1 MKRRKYLL
9 ACLLAGVTIAMP
21 TGQLSFAA
29 GAQNDISL
37 MAESESQSETQSESQ
52 SESETQTQDPNVP
65 EGYKGIYK
73 VSDLSLLSSKP
84 DGKYMLMADLDLNSA
99 EQASI
104 SVFRGTL
111 DGNNHTIK
119 GLKQALFQVLEEGTV
134 SNLNLSG
141 VQISGSGDTGALANV
156 IGTGKK
162 SAVTIQNITIT
173 GSVTGTGNTGSLAGV
188 LKGTDV
194 VISRIANSATVAGT
208 ANAGGLIGLVQAT
221 DDQEGAASVKL
232 TESYNIGEVS
242 AVTAGGLIGAAEIPN
257 LAAARNIEI
266 ANCYNAGVLEKGA
279 NIVAKITAGNGQVV
293 INKCVGIQFYY
304 SVASGMVGTST
315 MAAGSTQTSGCSIS
329 NSYYYSMN
337 PVYAFET
344 GNCITGTATALNDVQ
359 IKTQSYFKDFDF
371 DGIWALNAA
380 ENGGYPYL
388 KQTTMLPVS
397 YVAPTAG
404 TVLIDSKTGGKYLV
418 STRSKAV
425 SYAGVLDEEITSVSI
440 PSQVEING
448 ITYNVT
454 AIAEG
459 ALRGNTKITYVSVP
473 YSVTEVGKYAFK
485 GCTSLVKV
493 STLKYVKNI
502 YQEAFDGCTNLT
514 TIGVTNYRIT
524 LPSVEMIGVR
534 AFRRVPKVHRVY
546 ISSKNLTT
554 IKKGAFRECTGMTKF
569 NVVSTKLNSL
579 QKYALYGNSKLK
591 TVIFKSEHLT
601 KSNVGSKTFS
611 GIKSTATFTVPAGS
625 VQNYKDLFKSKGAGS
640 KFKVKSL

>member
-52 SESETQTQDPNVP
+52 SESETETQDPNVP

-104 SVFRGTL
+104 SAFRGTL

-173 GSVTGTGNTGSLAGV
+173 GSVTGTGNTGALAGV

-194 VISRIANSATVAGT
+194 VISRIATVAGT

-591 TVIFKSEHLT
+591 TIIFKSEHLT

>member
-1 MKRRKYLL
+1 M
-9 ACLLAGVTIAMP
+9 
-21 TGQLSFAA
+21 
-29 GAQNDISL
+29 
-37 MAESESQSETQSESQ
+37 
-52 SESETQTQDPNVP
+52 
-65 EGYKGIYK
+65 
-73 VSDLSLLSSKP
+73 
-84 DGKYMLMADLDLNSA
+84 
-99 EQASI
+99 
-104 SVFRGTL
+104 
-111 DGNNHTIK
+111 
-119 GLKQALFQVLEEGTV
+119 
-134 SNLNLSG
+134 
-141 VQISGSGDTGALANV
+141 
-156 IGTGKK
+156 
-162 SAVTIQNITIT
+162 
-173 GSVTGTGNTGSLAGV
+173 
-188 LKGTDV
+188 
-194 VISRIANSATVAGT
+194 ISRIANSATVAGT

-371 DGIWALNAA
+371 NGIWALNAS

-591 TVIFKSEHLT
+591 TIIFKSEHLT

>member
-52 SESETQTQDPNVP
+52 SESETETQDPNVP

-104 SVFRGTL
+104 SAFRGTL

-173 GSVTGTGNTGSLAGV
+173 GSVTGTGNTGALAGV

-221 DDQEGAASVKL
+221 DEQEGAASVKL

-315 MAAGSTQTSGCSIS
+315 MQQAAHRH
-329 NSYYYSMN
+329 
-337 PVYAFET
+337 PAAAFQ
-344 GNCITGTATALNDVQ
+344 TAT
-359 IKTQSYFKDFDF
+359 I
-371 DGIWALNAA
+371 
-380 ENGGYPYL
+380 
-388 KQTTMLPVS
+388 
-397 YVAPTAG
+397 TA
-404 TVLIDSKTGGKYLV
+404 
-418 STRSKAV
+418 
-425 SYAGVLDEEITSVSI
+425 
-440 PSQVEING
+440 
-448 ITYNVT
+448 
-454 AIAEG
+454 
-459 ALRGNTKITYVSVP
+459 
-473 YSVTEVGKYAFK
+473 
-485 GCTSLVKV
+485 
-493 STLKYVKNI
+493 
-502 YQEAFDGCTNLT
+502 
-514 TIGVTNYRIT
+514 
-524 LPSVEMIGVR
+524 
-534 AFRRVPKVHRVY
+534 
-546 ISSKNLTT
+546 
-554 IKKGAFRECTGMTKF
+554 
-569 NVVSTKLNSL
+569 
-579 QKYALYGNSKLK
+579 
-591 TVIFKSEHLT
+591 
-601 KSNVGSKTFS
+601 
-611 GIKSTATFTVPAGS
+611 
-625 VQNYKDLFKSKGAGS
+625 
-640 KFKVKSL
+640 

>member
-1 MKRRKYLL
+1 M
-9 ACLLAGVTIAMP
+9 
-21 TGQLSFAA
+21 
-29 GAQNDISL
+29 
-37 MAESESQSETQSESQ
+37 
-52 SESETQTQDPNVP
+52 
-65 EGYKGIYK
+65 
-73 VSDLSLLSSKP
+73 
-84 DGKYMLMADLDLNSA
+84 
-99 EQASI
+99 
-104 SVFRGTL
+104 
-111 DGNNHTIK
+111 
-119 GLKQALFQVLEEGTV
+119 
-134 SNLNLSG
+134 
-141 VQISGSGDTGALANV
+141 
-156 IGTGKK
+156 
-162 SAVTIQNITIT
+162 
-173 GSVTGTGNTGSLAGV
+173 
-188 LKGTDV
+188 KGTDV

-221 DDQEGAASVKL
+221 DEQEGAASVKL

-371 DGIWALNAA
+371 NGIWALNAS

-485 GCTSLVKV
+485 GCASLTKV

-502 YQEAFDGCTNLT
+502 YQEAFEGCTSLT
-514 TIGVTNYRIT
+514 TIGATNYRIT

-534 AFRRVPKVHRVY
+534 AFRRVSQVHRVY

-554 IKKGAFRECTGMTKF
+554 IKRGAFSECSGITKF
-569 NVVSTKLNSL
+569 NVVSTKLNSMG
-579 QKYALYGNSKLK
+579 KYALYRTGKLK
-591 TVIFKSEHLT
+591 TVIFKTGYLT
-601 KSNVGSKTFS
+601 KSNVGSKAFS
-611 GIKSTATFTVPAGS
+611 GIKSTTTFTVPAGS

>member
-73 VSDLSLLSSKP
+73 VSDLSLLSYKP
-84 DGKYMLMADLDLNSA
+84 DGKYMLMADLDLSSA

-156 IGTGKK
+156 IGT
-162 SAVTIQNITIT
+162 
-173 GSVTGTGNTGSLAGV
+173 
-188 LKGTDV
+188 GTDV

-304 SVASGMVGTST
+304 SAASGMVGTST

-344 GNCITGTATALNDVQ
+344 GDCITGTATALNDVQ

-371 DGIWALNAA
+371 NGIWALNAS

-404 TVLIDSKTGGKYLV
+404 TVLMDSKTGGKYLV

-591 TVIFKSEHLT
+591 TIIFKSEHLT

>member
-37 MAESESQSETQSESQ
+37 MAESESQSE
-52 SESETQTQDPNVP
+52 SETETQDPNVP

-84 DGKYMLMADLDLNSA
+84 DGKYMLMADLDLSSA

-162 SAVTIQNITIT
+162 SAVTIQNITLT
-173 GSVTGTGNTGSLAGV
+173 GSVTGIGNTGALAGV

-459 ALRGNTKITYVSVP
+459 ALRGNTKISVP

-591 TVIFKSEHLT
+591 TIIFKSEHLT

>member
-37 MAESESQSETQSESQ
+37 MAESESQSE
-52 SESETQTQDPNVP
+52 SETETQDPNVP

-84 DGKYMLMADLDLNSA
+84 DGKYMLMADLDLSSA

-162 SAVTIQNITIT
+162 SAVTIQNITLT
-173 GSVTGTGNTGSLAGV
+173 GSVTGIGNTGALAGV

-404 TVLIDSKTGGKYLV
+404 TVLV

-459 ALRGNTKITYVSVP
+459 ALRGNTKITYISVP

-591 TVIFKSEHLT
+591 TIIFKSEHLT